1 MWILFCQKIYFRL
14 NYKKIVKNKMVE
26 NNDVSF
32 GTNGAFK
39 PPIESVEMLII
50 VDLLLKT
57 DGHCD
62 P

>member
-1 MWILFCQKIYFRL
+1 
-14 NYKKIVKNKMVE
+14 MVE
-26 NNDVSF
+26 NNDVSV

-39 PPIESVEMLII
+39 LSSESAVMLII

>member
-14 NYKKIVKNKMVE
+14 KYKKIVKNKMVE
-26 NNDVSF
+26 NNDVSV

-39 PPIESVEMLII
+39 LSSESAVMLII